1 MAQQNKRRTV
11 VGILAHVDAGKT
23 TLSEAML
30 YTSGAIRSL
39 GRVDH
44 GNAFLDN
51 FALER
56 ERGITIFSKQATLNM
71 PTLRATLLD
80 TPGHV
85 DFSAEMERTLDVLD
99 CAVLVISAPAGIQS
113 HTRTLWKLLRRRNI
127 PTLLFL
133 NKNDLPCPSRAELL
147 MSLERELGE
156 GFFDYQQPDYESL
169 AMYEESLM
177 EEYLESGTLSEKSI
191 ASAVAGCHVF
201 PCWFGAALKLEGVE
215 EFLQG
220 VEHCAPSAPTGENF
234 GAQVYKISR
243 DERGARLTH
252 MKVTGGILRTRDTV
266 SGDGW
271 EEKITQLRV
280 LSGGKFTPV
289 DEALPGDVVAAVGL
303 TQTRIGMGLGVQED
317 APMPSLEPVLTYRIF
332 FPEGTDV
339 HRAYL
344 QLQQLEEEDP
354 QLHLVWDERLRQLK
368 IQLMGPVQMEILSQV
383 ILDRFG
389 MEVTFGPGQVL
400 YKETIETVAE
410 GVGHYEPLR
419 HYAEVHLVLEPG
431 KRGSGLVL
439 TTDCPEDKF
448 DRNWQRL
455 VLTHLME
462 KQHLGVLTGSPI
474 TDMKITLTA
483 GRAHEKHTEGGD
495 FRQATYR
502 AVRQGLMQAK
512 SVLLEPWYEFRLEVP
527 QAAVGRAITDL
538 QRMGAQFEAPET
550 DGEFSILS
558 GSGPAA
564 ALSEYPPELAAYTKG
579 LGRFACQLKGYA
591 PCTEQDNVVAE
602 LAYDPEADVDN
613 TPDSVFCSHG
623 AGHTVKWRD
632 VFEHM
637 HLPST
642 LNPPEEEA
650 TVEERAARYF
660 SHMASDAELMAI
672 FERTYGPVK
681 DRVRA
686 LQPSVKH
693 KSAPD
698 KPYRGKAQPLG
709 PEYILVDG
717 YNIIFAWDDLRKLAK
732 DSLDDARAK
741 LIDRL
746 CNYQGFRRCPVIV
759 VFDAYKVKGNPG
771 SVEKLGGLS
780 VVYTKEAETADMYIE
795 KAAYD
800 LSKNHR
806 VRVATSDAL
815 EQIIILGGGALRV
828 SASSFEQEVK
838 EVEDAIRAFLKK

>member
-1 MAQQNKRRTV
+1 MKRSV
-11 VGILAHVDAGKT
+11 IGILAHVDAGKT

-30 YTSGAIRSL
+30 YTSGTIRTL

-56 ERGITIFSKQATLNM
+56 QRGITIFSKQAVLN
-71 PTLRATLLD
+71 LGGLQATLLD

-113 HTRTLWKLLRRRNI
+113 HTRTLWNLLRRRNI

-133 NKNDLPCPSRAELL
+133 NKTDLPCPNRAELL
-147 MSLERELGE
+147 TLLQKELGD
-156 GFFDYQQPDYESL
+156 GFFDYRNPDFESL
-169 AMYEESLM
+169 AMCEESLM
-177 EEYLESGTLSEKSI
+177 EEYLETNTLRSDSI
-191 ASAVAGCHVF
+191 AAAIAQCRAF

-215 EFLQG
+215 EFLRG
-220 VEHCAPSAPTGENF
+220 LEACAPTTPALPQF
-234 GAQVYKISR
+234 GAKVFKISR
-243 DERGARLTH
+243 DEKGARLTH
-252 MKVTGGILRTRDTV
+252 LKVTGGVLRTRDIL
-266 SGDGW
+266 SRDDW

-289 DEALPGDVVAAVGL
+289 EEALPGDVVAAVGL
-303 TQTRIGMGLGVQED
+303 SRTLPGMGLGAQED

-339 HRAYL
+339 HKAYL

-368 IQLMGPVQMEILSQV
+368 VQLMGPVQMEILSQV
-383 ILDRFG
+383 ISDRFG
-389 MEVTFGPGQVL
+389 MEVTFGPGQIL
-400 YKETIETVAE
+400 YRETILDTVE

-419 HYAEVHLVLEPG
+419 HYAEVHLILEPG
-431 KRGSGLVL
+431 ERGSGLRFA
-439 TTDCPEDKF
+439 TDCPEDEF

-455 VLTHLME
+455 VLTHLLE

-474 TDMKITLTA
+474 TDIKITLTA

-502 AVRQGLMQAK
+502 AVRQGLMQARP
-512 SVLLEPWYEFRLEVP
+512 VLLEPWYEFRLELP
-527 QAAVGRAITDL
+527 QTAVGRAITDL
-538 QRMGAQFEAPET
+538 QRMGADFEGPET
-550 DGEFSILS
+550 DGDTAVLT

-564 ALSEYPPELAAYTKG
+564 ALSEYPTELAAYTKG
-579 LGRFACQLKGYA
+579 LGRFSCQVKGYA
-591 PCTEQDNVVAE
+591 PCAEQDKIAAE
-602 LAYDPEADVDN
+602 LSYDPEADLDN

-623 AGHTVKWRD
+623 AGHTVKWNE
-632 VFEHM
+632 VFDHM
-637 HLPST
+637 HLAST
-642 LNPPEEEA
+642 LTPPEEEA

-660 SHMASDAELMAI
+660 SHIASDSELMAI

-681 DRVRA
+681 DKVKA
-686 LQPSVKH
+686 LRPSVKP

-698 KPYRGKAQPLG
+698 KPYKGKVRPVG
-709 PEYILVDG
+709 PEYVLVDG

-732 DSLDDARAK
+732 DSLDDARSK

-746 CNYQGFRRCPVIV
+746 RNYQGFRRCPVIV

-815 EQIIILGGGALRV
+815 EQMIILGGGALRI
-828 SASSFEQEVK
+828 SAASFEQEVK
-838 EVEDAIRAFLKK
+838 EVEDAIRKFIQ

>member
-1 MAQQNKRRTV
+1 MADKHSV
-11 VGILAHVDAGKT
+11 IGILAHVDAGKT

-30 YTSGAIRSL
+30 YISGAIRTL

-44 GNAFLDN
+44 GDAFLDN

-56 ERGITIFSKQATLNM
+56 ARGITIFSKQAPLAL
-71 PTLRATLLD
+71 PGLQATLLD

-99 CAVLVISAPAGIQS
+99 CAVLVISAPAGVQS

-133 NKNDLPCPSRAELL
+133 NKTDLPCPGRAELL
-147 MSLERELGE
+147 ETLNRELDD
-156 GFFDYQQPDYESL
+156 GFFDCLSPDFEQL
-169 AMYEESLM
+169 ALCSEPLM
-177 EEYLESGTLSEKSI
+177 EEYLETGALRSESI
-191 ASAVAGCHVF
+191 AAAVEQCRIF

-215 EFLQG
+215 EFLRGLEQ
-220 VEHCAPSAPTGENF
+220 CAPAAPARADF
-234 GAQVYKISR
+234 GAKVFKISR

-252 MKVTGGILRTRDTV
+252 LKVTGGVLRTRDTIR
-266 SGDGW
+266 GDGW

-303 TQTRIGMGLGVQED
+303 TRTAAGMGLGAQED
-317 APMPSLEPVLTYRIF
+317 SPAPTLEPVLTYRVF
-332 FPEGTDV
+332 FPGETDV
-339 HRAYL
+339 HKAYL

-354 QLHLVWDERLRQLK
+354 QLHLVWDERTRALN

-383 ILDRFG
+383 ILARFG
-389 MEVTFGPGQVL
+389 LAVTFGPGQVL
-400 YKETIETVAE
+400 YRETIADTME

-419 HYAEVHLVLEPG
+419 HYAEVHLILEPG
-431 KRGSGLVL
+431 ERGSGLRFFS
-439 TTDCPEDKF
+439 DCPEDEL

-455 VLTHLME
+455 ILTHLME
-462 KQHLGVLTGSPI
+462 KPHAGVLTGSPI
-474 TDMKITLTA
+474 TDMTITLTA

-512 SVLLEPWYEFRLEVP
+512 SILLEPWYEFRLEVP
-527 QAAVGRAITDL
+527 QTAIGRAITDL
-538 QRMGAQFEAPET
+538 QRMGAQFDAPET
-550 DGEFSILS
+550 DGEFSILT

-564 ALSEYPPELAAYTKG
+564 ALSAYPPELAAYTRG
-579 LGRFACQLKGYA
+579 LGRFSCQVKEYA
-591 PCTEQDNVVAE
+591 PCADAE
-602 LAYDPEADVDN
+602 AVIAARGYDPEADVDN

-642 LNPPEEEA
+642 LTPPEAEA
-650 TVEERAARYF
+650 TMEERAARYF

-681 DRVRA
+681 DKVKA
-686 LQPSVKH
+686 LRPSVKSR
-693 KSAPD
+693 SATE
-698 KPYRGKAQPLG
+698 KPYKGKVRSMG
-709 PEYILVDG
+709 PEYVLVDG
-717 YNIIFAWDDLRKLAK
+717 YNIIFAWDDLRRLAQS
-732 DSLDDARAK
+732 SLEDARVK
-741 LIDRL
+741 LIERL
-746 CNYQGFRRCPVIV
+746 RNYQGWKRCPVIV

-771 SVEKLGGLS
+771 SVEKMGDFA

-800 LSKNHR
+800 LSKQHR
-806 VRVATSDAL
+806 VRVATSDGL
-815 EQIIILGGGALRV
+815 EQIIILGGGALRM
-828 SASSFEQEVK
+828 SAPAFEQEVK
-838 EVEDAIRAFLKK
+838 EVEDAIRKFIQ